1 MRLIPLVPAVILCFA
16 APSFGQAG
24 APDARSSRGGVE
36 EWIEYSSKADRFLV
50 NFPGQPQVRE
60 VPYPTEYGLTLT
72 AHLHVYEDG
81 PSRYAVTV
89 VDYNTIDQ
97 LHAARVKGC
106 TAMCGNRGA
115 NERRGALDYAAW
127 NFIKRDGKV
136 TYYAFGDSDR
146 IEGLRIQLL
155 NPDRSRTFGAIYMH
169 ENRLYILDATVPQ
182 NVPPPALFQQ
192 NLGFLDQDGLRV
204 RYDTIYSNL
213 FPAPPRIQGGEGR
226 PMGCE

>member
-1 MRLIPLVPAVILCFA
+1 MRLIPLVSAALILFCA
-16 APSFGQAG
+16 APSFGQ
-24 APDARSSRGGVE
+24 
-36 EWIEYSSKADRFLV
+36 EWIEYYSKADRFLV

-60 VPYPTEYGLTLT
+60 IPYPTEYGLTLT

-89 VDYNTIDQ
+89 VDYNNIDQ

-106 TAMCGNRGA
+106 TGYPGTCANRGP

-127 NFIKRDGKV
+127 NFIKRDAKV

-169 ENRLYILDATVPQ
+169 ENRLYILEATVPASA
-182 NVPPPALFQQ
+182 PPPALFQQ
-192 NLGFLDQDGLRV
+192 NLGFLDQDGRRV
-204 RYDTIYSNL
+204 RYDTIYSNQY
-213 FPAPPRIQGGEGR
+213 PAPPRIQAEGR
-226 PMGCE
+226 LMGCE